1 MTEFFKNLTDND
13 FLSDKLTHIYFNDIV
28 DDKSVNKLIEDIRN
42 ANKNIEQNG
51 VIIKPKPILIHIN
64 SKGGSVYDGMR
75 FLSIFNI
82 SSVPIAT
89 MIDNYSFS
97 AATFLSI
104 HSPYRV
110 MTKYSLCLLHYYS
123 VTFYNKIKRERLFTE
138 LTELENYFSK
148 IIDMYLKNTKIKKE
162 ELHDLL
168 QHDLFINYKFCL
180 EKGIVDRVIDFNH
193 PPVILK
199 RNIYDIIKDEK
210 TINLHLLPCETDIK
224 SIDSTIIK
232 NNELKDNVYLIYPI
246 NSECE
251 KKDELNNKRDDS
263 FNIFHIFN
271 LINRIKAIKSVKYT
285 IIDVPISID
294 NLVPLLYSNKIFM
307 YSHSFIICNLLY
319 LQSPIKNILMID
331 TIKNFDTIFNKIKTI
346 LKQKTKMS
354 LNTISEINKK
364 YIIINPKE
372 ALKLGL
378 CHEIIYA

>member
-210 TINLHLLPCETDIK
+210 TIKNTGLTKYNGNKKIDLDK
-224 SIDSTIIK
+224 SD
-232 NNELKDNVYLIYPI
+232 
-246 NSECE
+246 
-251 KKDELNNKRDDS
+251 
-263 FNIFHIFN
+263 
-271 LINRIKAIKSVKYT
+271 
-285 IIDVPISID
+285 ID
-294 NLVPLLYSNKIFM
+294 NLIEMYEYYTSSIKFNIEIWGKITKPEM
-307 YSHSFIICNLLY
+307 HNLFIHY
-319 LQSPIKNILMID
+319 
-331 TIKNFDTIFNKIKTI
+331 NF
-346 LKQKTKMS
+346 KTKNS
-354 LNTISEINKK
+354 FLIWNYS
-364 YIIINPKE
+364 
-372 ALKLGL
+372 KL
-378 CHEIIYA
+378 I